1 MSEIPARPGIPR
13 IGWVIAFLA
22 AAGLIG
28 LAYVSLKST
37 RPPTLPSNL
46 DKIAEVPYFRLT
58 DQTGQTISLD
68 DLKGKIWAANFIF
81 TRCKGPCPITVMRMQ
96 ELNNKLERT
105 RGNVQLVTFSVDPE
119 YDTPSILKAFSEQQG
134 ANHATWKFLTGTPD
148 AIQNIVIKGLLQ
160 PIAKEP
166 NGTPAHSTRIVLVD
180 RQGWLRG
187 YHDGLDP
194 EAVQKLM
201 VDIGELL
208 RESPSTESNP
218 QSQSES
224 KK

>member
-13 IGWVIAFLA
+13 IGWIVAFLA

-37 RPPTLPSNL
+37 KPPALPSNL
-46 DKIAEVPYFRLT
+46 EKIAKAPGFQLT
-58 DQTGQTISLD
+58 DQTGKSITLE

-81 TRCKGPCPITVMRMQ
+81 TRCKGPCPITILRMQ
-96 ELNNKLERT
+96 ELNTKLKKA
-105 RGNVQLVTFSVDPE
+105 RGNVELVTFTVDPE
-119 YDTPSILKAFSEQQG
+119 YDTPEVLKTFGEQLG
-134 ANHATWKFLTGTPD
+134 ADPSSWKFLTGTPD
-148 AIQNIVIKGLLQ
+148 AIQKIVVAGLLQ

-166 NGTPAHSTRIVLVD
+166 DGTPAHSTRSVLVD
-180 RQGWLRG
+180 REGWLRG
-187 YHDGLDP
+187 YQDGLDP

-208 RESPSTESNP
+208 RENSSA
-218 QSQSES
+218 
-224 KK
+224 K

>member
-1 MSEIPARPGIPR
+1 MSDNSARPGIPR
-13 IGWVIAFLA
+13 IGWIVAFLV

-37 RPPTLPSNL
+37 RPPALPSNL
-46 DKIAEVPYFRLT
+46 EKISQVPAFQLT
-58 DQTGQTISLD
+58 DQTGKSITLE

-81 TRCKGPCPITVMRMQ
+81 TRCKGPCPITVLRMQ
-96 ELNNKLERT
+96 DLNTKLKKV
-105 RGNVQLVTFSVDPE
+105 RGNVELVTLTVDPE
-119 YDTPSILKAFSEQQG
+119 YDTPEILKAFSEPLG
-134 ANHATWKFLTGTPD
+134 ADPASWKFLTGTPD
-148 AIQNIVIKGLLQ
+148 AIQKIVVTGLLQ

-166 NGTPAHSTRIVLVD
+166 DGTPAHSSRIVLVD
-180 RQGWLRG
+180 GEGWLRG

-208 RESPSTESNP
+208 REKPSAKQNA
-218 QSQSES
+218 
-224 KK
+224 KD

>member
-13 IGWVIAFLA
+13 IGWIAAFLA

-37 RPPTLPSNL
+37 KPPALPSSL
-46 DKIAEVPYFRLT
+46 EKIAKVPGFQLT
-58 DQTGQTISLD
+58 DQTGKSITLE

-81 TRCKGPCPITVMRMQ
+81 TRCKGPCPITILRMQ
-96 ELNNKLERT
+96 ELNTKLKKA
-105 RGNVQLVTFSVDPE
+105 RGNVELVTFTVDPE
-119 YDTPSILKAFSEQQG
+119 YDTPEILKAFSEPLG
-134 ANHATWKFLTGTPD
+134 ADPASWKFLTGTPD
-148 AIQNIVIKGLLQ
+148 AIQKIVVTGLLQ

-166 NGTPAHSTRIVLVD
+166 DGTPAHSTRIVLVD
-180 RQGWLRG
+180 REGWLRG
-187 YHDGLDP
+187 YQDGLDP

-208 RESPSTESNP
+208 RENSSA
-218 QSQSES
+218 
-224 KK
+224 K

>member
-13 IGWVIAFLA
+13 TGWIVAFLA

-37 RPPTLPSNL
+37 RPPSLPSNL
-46 DKIAEVPYFRLT
+46 EKISKVPGFQLT
-58 DQTGQTISLD
+58 DQTGKSITLD

-81 TRCKGPCPITVMRMQ
+81 TRCKGPCPITVLRMQ
-96 ELNNKLERT
+96 DLNTKLKKV
-105 RGNVQLVTFSVDPE
+105 RGNVELVTFTVDPE
-119 YDTPSILKAFSEQQG
+119 YDTPEILKTFGEQQG
-134 ANHATWKFLTGTPD
+134 ADPASWKFLTGTPD
-148 AIQNIVIKGLLQ
+148 AIKNIVVTGLLQ

-166 NGTPAHSTRIVLVD
+166 DGTPAHSTRIVLVD
-180 RQGWLRG
+180 GEGWLRG
-187 YHDGLDP
+187 YQDGLDP

-208 RESPSTESNP
+208 REKPSTTQTRNE
-218 QSQSES
+218 
-224 KK
+224 

>member
-13 IGWVIAFLA
+13 IGWIVAFLA

-37 RPPTLPSNL
+37 KPPALPSNL
-46 DKIAEVPYFRLT
+46 EKIAKAPGFQLT
-58 DQTGQTISLD
+58 DQTGKSITLE

-81 TRCKGPCPITVMRMQ
+81 TRCKGPCPITILRMQ
-96 ELNNKLERT
+96 ELNTKLKKA
-105 RGNVQLVTFSVDPE
+105 RGNVELVTFTVDPE
-119 YDTPSILKAFSEQQG
+119 YDTPEVLKTFGEQLG
-134 ANHATWKFLTGTPD
+134 ADPASWKFLTGTPD
-148 AIQNIVIKGLLQ
+148 AIQKIVVAGLLQ

-166 NGTPAHSTRIVLVD
+166 DGTPAHSTRIVLVD
-180 RQGWLRG
+180 REGWLRG
-187 YHDGLDP
+187 YQDGLDP

-208 RESPSTESNP
+208 RENSSA
-218 QSQSES
+218 
-224 KK
+224 K